1 MIGIIDT
8 VDDGIDWDITLDN
21 SQIDW
26 DIGTVEEA
34 DDSSNGLASYE
45 IINASDIKHS
55 YSQNDAEMTDQAS
68 LKNYLHLLKN
78 YLHLRIMLRMRL
90 RREASFWR
98 QSTVVRSLMMY
109 LRLRR
114 FFIKD

>member
-1 MIGIIDT
+1 MIFGCESVTAKASLDDPHCVTGIIDT

-45 IINASDIKHS
+45 IINAGD
-55 YSQNDAEMTDQAS
+55 T
-68 LKNYLHLLKN
+68 
-78 YLHLRIMLRMRL
+78 
-90 RREASFWR
+90 
-98 QSTVVRSLMMY
+98 
-109 LRLRR
+109 
-114 FFIKD
+114 